1 MLHERLQLPLPFQH
15 APRYDA
21 RDFIAASSNRDA
33 LAWLEADWPEQ
44 RLALFGP
51 GGSGKSHLLH
61 IHVQRTGGVVLAGQ
75 TLTDLAGVPRCG
87 TLALDD
93 ADTVADETLLF
104 HLLNTAR
111 DRRLNLLLSCRAAPS
126 RWPVRLQ
133 DLSSRLRATA
143 AVEIGQPDDEM
154 MAALLMRLLADR
166 QLAVARPVQEWL
178 LLRLPRSP
186 SALREAV
193 VRLDRASMVF
203 GSAITR
209 PLAARVLAENGYVI
223 VEPEEAA
230 SIDQQCLLLPVKR

>member
-1 MLHERLQLPLPFQH
+1 MVHERLQLPLPFQH

-21 RDFIAASSNRDA
+21 RDFIAARSNRDA
-33 LAWLEADWPEQ
+33 LAWLETDWPER

-61 IHVQRTGGVVLAGQ
+61 IHVQRKGGVVLAGQ
-75 TLTDLAGVPRCG
+75 TLTDLAGVPEHG

-111 DRRLNLLLSCRAAPS
+111 DRRLNLLMSCRAPPS
-126 RWPVRLQ
+126 RWLVRLQ

-143 AVEIGQPDDEM
+143 AVEIAQPDDDLL
-154 MAALLMRLLADR
+154 AALLMRLLADR
-166 QLAVARPVQEWL
+166 QLAVVRPVQEWL

-193 VRLDRASMVF
+193 ARLDRASMAF

-209 PLAARVLAENGYVI
+209 PLAARVLAEDGYAMA
-223 VEPEEAA
+223 EPEEAA
-230 SIDQQCLLLPVKR
+230 SADQQSLPLPAGC